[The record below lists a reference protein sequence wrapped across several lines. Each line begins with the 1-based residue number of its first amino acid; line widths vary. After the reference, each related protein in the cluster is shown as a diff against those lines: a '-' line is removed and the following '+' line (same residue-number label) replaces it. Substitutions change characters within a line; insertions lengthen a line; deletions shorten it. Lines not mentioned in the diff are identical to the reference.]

1 MVVYLADSYFD
12 HMTVIIPDMPFYYII
27 GADNLPRHFEY
38 LQFEDPD
45 GAEGRN
51 VSITHNS

>member
-12 HMTVIIPDMPFYYII
+12 HMIVIIPDMPFYYIC
-27 GADNLPRHFEY
+27 ADNLPRHFEY
-38 LQFEDPD
+38 LQFEDQD